1 MQASA
6 KSAQRKCPPTKFAL
20 LRSRIL
26 LAFAVASTLAAS
38 VAPSIAQETSKQDN
52 SKQNTSPLPDV
63 PHPFEPGPQEAATL
77 RNTPRNILKDQVAI
91 WTSPIRL
98 RTSNA
103 AGPIILVLA
112 TTVAITADHQ
122 VMNSS
127 RLQDA
132 SLNSHANTASNG
144 LTGAFVALP
153 VALYGMGRL
162 RHHTQSEETG
172 ILGGEAMVDSLAVNE
187 VMKLAAQRERPT
199 VDGAKGKFFQTSV
212 GTGSSFPSNHSILA
226 WSSAAVIASEYPGLL
241 TDLSVYG
248 MATGVSVTRVLA
260 RQHFPSDVLV
270 GSAVGW
276 MIGRY
281 VFHHH
286 QRSHDMNYF

>member
-1 MQASA
+1 MRPLSILP
-6 KSAQRKCPPTKFAL
+6 RIRLGILTFAAL
-20 LRSRIL
+20 SSLAGL
-26 LAFAVASTLAAS
+26 AAFA
-38 VAPSIAQETSKQDN
+38 QDNGKQDN
-52 SKQNTSPLPDV
+52 SLPDV
-63 PHPFEPGPQEAATL
+63 PHPFEAGPQDAATL
-77 RNTPRNILKDQVAI
+77 RNTPRNILKDQEAI

-98 RTSNA
+98 RASNA

-132 SLNSHANTASNG
+132 SLNSHADTASNG
-144 LTGAFVALP
+144 LVGAFVALP
-153 VALYGMGRL
+153 VAFYGMDRL
-162 RHHTQSEETG
+162 RHHAQSEETG

-187 VMKLAAQRERPT
+187 VMKLVALRERPT

-226 WSSAAVIASEYPGLL
+226 WSSAAVIASEYPGFL

-286 QRSHDMNYF
+286 QRSREPRYF